1 MLIDVTKHA
10 LMITSFVLMMM
21 LLIEYIN
28 VQTRGE
34 WQKSLKKSRFGQY
47 FLAAFLGVVPGCLG
61 AFTVVSLYSH
71 RMVSFGALV
80 AAMIAT
86 SGDEAF
92 VMLGMFPLE
101 ALWLNVVLFVTALV
115 AAYIVDLLFRDQ
127 DRFLKASQHGFELH
141 KREYCHCF
149 SKNEILQQ
157 LRKMTFPRALLI
169 MIFVLF
175 LAAVVSGELGPQ
187 IWNWKKITFT
197 LGAVVSLFI
206 ITTVPDHFLE
216 EHLYAHVIKKHL
228 LRVFVWTFTALLV
241 VHYMENYVDVA
252 SWIRENP
259 LALLVTATLVG
270 IVPESGPHLIFATMY
285 ANGLIPFAVLLASSI
300 SQDGHGTLPLL
311 AVSLR
316 AFIWL
321 KIVNI
326 IAGLLIGG
334 GFLYLVR

>member
-1 MLIDVTKHA
+1 MKHA

-47 FLAAFLGVVPGCLG
+47 VLAAFLGVVPGCLG

-92 VMLGMFPLE
+92 VMLSMFPLE
-101 ALWLNVVLFVTALV
+101 ALWLNLILFVTALV
-115 AAYIVDLLFRDQ
+115 AAYAVDLLFKNQ
-127 DRFLKASQHGFELH
+127 NRFLQAEQHEFEVH
-141 KREYCHCF
+141 KEESCRCF
-149 SKNEILQQ
+149 SSKGIVRQ
-157 LRKMTFPRALLI
+157 LKHMSFPRAFLMTL
-169 MIFVLF
+169 FTLF
-175 LAAVVSGELGPQ
+175 LAAIFLGELGPKV
-187 IWNWKKITFT
+187 WDWKKITFSV
-197 LGAVVSLFI
+197 GAALSLFI

-216 EHLYAHVIKKHL
+216 KHLYEHVIKKHL
-228 LRVFVWTFTALLV
+228 LRIFLWTFAALLV
-241 VHYMENYVDVA
+241 VHLMENYVHLE
-252 SWIRENP
+252 SWVKENP
-259 LALLVTATLVG
+259 VALLVTAALVG
-270 IVPESGPHLIFATMY
+270 AIPESGPHLVFATMY
-285 ANGLIPFAVLLASSI
+285 ANALVPFAVLLASSI

-326 IAGLLIGG
+326 ITGLLVGG
-334 GFLYLVR
+334 LFLYFMR